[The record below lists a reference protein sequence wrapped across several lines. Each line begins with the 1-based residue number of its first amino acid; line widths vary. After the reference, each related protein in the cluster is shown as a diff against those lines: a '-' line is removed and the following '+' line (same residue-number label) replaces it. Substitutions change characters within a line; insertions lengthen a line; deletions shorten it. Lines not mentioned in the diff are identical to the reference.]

1 MEWNKS
7 AKEVFICKHG
17 TSIQQ
22 HYIISSTEF
31 SYSMTYH
38 SVKTLTQGTTDPISS
53 VLHFNL
59 SAACVAERA
68 LPTLAG
74 CWHLFLS
81 SEPAAATQHEAGL
94 EEALRFFKSTLKM
107 LIVLNCAVW
116 HWEAVFTLFFCW
128 EVSMTMMTFPLTWHW
143 QTPMQ
148 AKSDNLRKIWQKQP
162 RTVELLEYYQTRM
175 SQGSSSRGL
184 SSHVFTDCI

>member
-7 AKEVFICKHG
+7 AKEVSFCKHG
-17 TSIQQ
+17 ASIQQ

-128 EVSMTMMTFPLTWHW
+128 EVNMTMMTFPLTNV
-143 QTPMQ
+143 TLADSN
-148 AKSDNLRKIWQKQP
+148 AKLKVTTYGKYDKNNP
-162 RTVELLEYYQTRM
+162 
-175 SQGSSSRGL
+175 GL
-184 SSHVFTDCI
+184 WSCWNTIRQEWVKVPLPEDSVPTCL